1 MSEPSDS
8 PQQDAASQALVC
20 HFCGFRPTGDE
31 RACPE
36 DGAWLITQEAHD
48 AHPTDPFLGRVMAG
62 KYPIVGVL
70 GAGGMGSVY
79 RAIQQPVGRPVALK
93 VIRYTG
99 DDADTVQQRF
109 AHEASIVAQLSH
121 PNTVTLYDFGVNKDG
136 TLYMVLELVSG
147 HPLTREIK
155 AGALE
160 IERACSVVGAALDA
174 LIEAHHVGL
183 VHRDLKPD
191 NIMLAATTWG
201 GDAVKVLDFGIAK
214 VLGGDE
220 DATSQLTQTGMVFG
234 TPRYMAPEQAR
245 AKTIDHRAD
254 LYAMG
259 VILYECVTGSVPFDA
274 DNTFDILLAQL
285 QQEPPDIEDPRV
297 PEQVKAVLKKSMAKK
312 VEERYQTAAEMAEA
326 IRTAAGLPV
335 RTTSAS
341 MPAMAEGRALLAESD
356 PEPIRPSGSLSAANP
371 NMLSGGFGNP
381 LASPLGMG
389 AADAGPPIGQM
400 PQRPHTPGGGTSQ
413 ILSAEMVAYQV
424 KKQGRG
430 RLGAAIAVAT
440 LVLGGAGVWWATQRG
455 GPGPGS
461 ASSAATGP
469 DGQPVAPA
477 EPQATP
483 REKADKLL
491 GEGLR
496 LVKSGNGDAALAK
509 LRAAS
514 AADPTYGEPHLH
526 QAALHA
532 RSKAGFKAI
541 GSLEA
546 FLGIEDDPD
555 AVAGRIAAD
564 GDFAALIGDKDFT
577 GWLHKKG
584 LRSGPPAAL
593 AAPPQA
599 AAKKGKKKRRRKK
612 QALEVPEF

>member
-1 MSEPSDS
+1 MSGPSATAET
-8 PQQDAASQALVC
+8 PALVC
-20 HFCGFRPTGDE
+20 HFCGFRPTAGE
-31 RACPE
+31 NACPE
-36 DGAWLITQEAHD
+36 DGSWLITQEAHD
-48 AHPTDPFLGRVMAG
+48 KNPTDPFLGRVMAG

-79 RAIQQPVGRPVALK
+79 RAIQQPVGRNVALK

-99 DDADTVQQRF
+99 DDADTVQARF

-121 PNTVTLYDFGVNKDG
+121 PNTVTLYDFGVNNDG
-136 TLYMVLELVSG
+136 TLYMVLELVNG

-155 AGALE
+155 AGALTVD
-160 IERACSVVGAALDA
+160 RACSVVGAALDA
-174 LIEAHHVGL
+174 LIEAHQLGL

-191 NIMLAATTWG
+191 NIMLSATTWG

-259 VILYECVTGSVPFDA
+259 VILYESVTGSVPFDA

-285 QQEPPDIEDPRV
+285 QQAPPDIDDPQV
-297 PEQVKAVLKKSMAKK
+297 PTDVKEVLKKSMAKDAD
-312 VEERYQTAAEMAEA
+312 ERYQDAAEMAQA

-341 MPAMAEGRALLAESD
+341 MPAMAKGRALLAEPD
-356 PEPIRPSGSLSAANP
+356 PEPIRPSGGLSAANP
-371 NMLSGGFGNP
+371 NMLSGP
-381 LASPLGMG
+381 MAMASPMGMG
-389 AADAGPPIGQM
+389 TPSPGPPIGQI
-400 PQRPHTPGGGTSQ
+400 PQQSHHTPGGGTSQ
-413 ILSAEMVAYQV
+413 MLSAEMVAYQV

-430 RLGAAIAVAT
+430 RMGAMIGAVVLAIGGGAAWFT
-440 LVLGGAGVWWATQRG
+440 SQGGETAG
-455 GPGPGS
+455 P
-461 ASSAATGP
+461 AAGAAAAAAEAAAA
-469 DGQPVAPA
+469 PV
-477 EPQATP
+477 ATP
-483 REKADKLL
+483 RETADRLL

-496 LVKSGNGDAALAK
+496 LIKSGKSDAALGK

-532 RSKAGFKAI
+532 KNKAAFKAI
-541 GSLEA
+541 GALEA

-555 AVAGRIAAD
+555 AVDRRISAD
-564 GDFAALIGDKDFT
+564 PDFASLMADKDFT

-584 LRSGPPAAL
+584 LRQGPPAELAVPVS
-593 AAPPQA
+593 AAP
-599 AAKKGKKKRRRKK
+599 KKKAKRKRRKK
-612 QALEVPEF
+612 PALEVPEF